1 MKPAIGSVLVA
12 KVSKIAS
19 PRVKP
24 GQPPGLTN
32 SSNVPGD
39 VANVLV
45 SCWKPP
51 IAMRA
56 MVAPSDVGV
65 AVGLGLAAGM
75 GHRALLGVAD
85 GLGVAPQGARLE
97 VVLARLPGLLARG
110 QLGVAEL
117 DVERARHGV
126 DRD

>member
-12 KVSKIAS
+12 KTSKIAS
-19 PRVKP
+19 PRVRP

-32 SSNVPGD
+32 SSNVPGA

-56 MVAPSDVGV
+56 MRGPSDVGV
-65 AVGLGLAAGM
+65 AVGLGLAARM
-75 GHRALLGVAD
+75 RHRALLGVAD
-85 GLGVAPQGARLE
+85 GLGVAPQRAGLE
-97 VVLARLPGLLARG
+97 VVLARLPGLAACR
-110 QLGVAEL
+110 QLGFAEL
-117 DVERARHGV
+117 D
-126 DRD
+126 